1 MNKSRAAYYKQM
13 QANAH
18 NRIQE
23 PILRELVMEQRREM
37 PRLGGRKLYL
47 QLQSSIKDHQLKMG
61 RDKLFEWLRAND
73 LLVRPKRRYVKT
85 THSSHRFRVHKNLL
99 IEERIER
106 PDQAW
111 VCDITYLRLSQGFCY
126 LALITDVY
134 SRKIIGYHVNDTL
147 ELKGCIKAFEMA
159 CSNRKQ
165 QQSTIHHSDRG
176 IQYCSNAYVNLLR
189 QNNVLISM
197 AEAGNCYE
205 NAIAE
210 RVNGILKDE
219 FNLDAV
225 FKSIE
230 QARQTSAQA
239 IKTYNEKRP
248 HMSIGMKKPIELYA
262 A

>member
-1 MNKSRAAYYKQM
+1 MNEV
-13 QANAH
+13 
-18 NRIQE
+18 I
-23 PILRELVMEQRREM
+23 
-37 PRLGGRKLYL
+37 
-47 QLQSSIKDHQLKMG
+47 D
-61 RDKLFEWLRAND
+61 
-73 LLVRPKRRYVKT
+73 
-85 THSSHRFRVHKNLL
+85 
-99 IEERIER
+99 R

-111 VCDITYLRLSQGFCY
+111 VCDITYLRLTHGFCY

-147 ELKGCIKAFEMA
+147 ELKGCMKAFEMA
-159 CSNRKQ
+159 CVNRNPLQK
-165 QQSTIHHSDRG
+165 TIHHSDRG

-189 QNNVLISM
+189 QKNILISM

-219 FNLDAV
+219 FNLDAT

-230 QARQTSAQA
+230 QARQAGAQA
-239 IKTYNEKRP
+239 INTYNKKRP
-248 HMSIGMKKPIELYA
+248 HMAIGMKKPVELYA

>member
-1 MNKSRAAYYKQM
+1 VKARESI
-13 QANAH
+13 QA
-18 NRIQE
+18 
-23 PILRELVMEQRREM
+23 PILRELVMEQRQEM
-37 PRLGGRKLYL
+37 PRLGGRKLYH
-47 QLQSSIKDHQLKMG
+47 QIRSSMESHQLKIG
-61 RDKLFEWLRAND
+61 RDKLFGWLKAND
-73 LLVRPKRRYVKT
+73 LLVQPKRRYAKT
-85 THSSHRFRVHKNLL
+85 TNSSQRFRVHENLL
-99 IEERIER
+99 LNKKVER

-111 VCDITYLRLSQGFCY
+111 VCDITYLRLTHGFCY

-147 ELKGCIKAFEMA
+147 ELKGCMKAFDMA
-159 CSNRKQ
+159 CSNRKHLQ
-165 QQSTIHHSDRG
+165 GTIHHSDRG
-176 IQYCSNAYVNLLR
+176 IQYCSNTYVNLLR
-189 QNNVLISM
+189 QKEILISM

-210 RVNGILKDE
+210 RVNGILKNE
-219 FNLDAV
+219 FNLDIE

-230 QARQTSAQA
+230 QAKQASDQA